1 MESLAL
7 LVAIIVFPAM
17 FGGPIA
23 MIATFIRPL
32 MRIRFLQIT
41 FGVIAFLSLI
51 VGIYLIFLDV
61 SSGGTIIG
69 VLGVLTGVI
78 ALIRISRINRKDR

>member
-32 MRIRFLQIT
+32 MRVRFLQIIVA
-41 FGVIAFLSLI
+41 VIAFLSLI

-61 SSGGTIIG
+61 SSGGTSIG

-78 ALIRISRINRKDR
+78 ALIRISRINRKER